1 MNIIMTGSTS
11 FVGAATVRELLR
23 RGHTVTA
30 IVRPDSSKLD
40 TILEGNEEALLTGH
54 LLVTENDLSEPEKLL
69 EKVTKPQDVFC
80 HFGWGGS
87 GSASRTDKALQEK
100 NMEISLE
107 TIRTAKA
114 LGCKKFLFSGSQAEY
129 GMHQDLITEDTVC
142 EPKSLYGEAKLAMRE
157 KGEKL
162 CDELG
167 LRYIHARIF
176 SAYGPGDHPWTLV
189 ESCLDTFLSNKEMSL
204 GACTQKWNFL
214 YIDDLARGMAA
225 LCEAPESAFEGLK
238 NPVFN
243 FGGAETKVLKEFVE
257 EIHELCG
264 GVSFIVAV
272 IYLIMKLLY
281 WDRFMAGMAPL
292 LIGMCFLG
300 SVQIFFIGLLGEYIM
315 SINTRVM
322 HRPLVVEEE
331 RINFDTPA
339 GAQEEV

>member
-1 MNIIMTGSTS
+1 MRIIMTGATS
-11 FVGAATVRELLR
+11 FVGAAAAGRLLED
-23 RGHTVTA
+23 GHTVIA
-30 IVRPDSSKLD
+30 AVRPASGK
-40 TILEGNEEALLTGH
+40 IHLLTGKH
-54 LLVTENDLSEPEKLL
+54 EQALKEKRLLIIENDLETPEGLL
-69 EKVTKPQDVFC
+69 KQVPREDGTVFC

-129 GMHQDLITEDTVC
+129 GMHQDLITEDAVC
-142 EPKSLYGEAKLAMRE
+142 EPKSLYGEGKLAMRE

-225 LCEAPESAFEGLK
+225 LCEAPESAFEGLE

-264 GVSFIVAV
+264 G
-272 IYLIMKLLY
+272 
-281 WDRFMAGMAPL
+281 
-292 LIGMCFLG
+292 
-300 SVQIFFIGLLGEYIM
+300 QGESQY
-315 SINTRVM
+315 NTRGENAEG
-322 HRPLVVEEE
+322 L
-331 RINFDTPA
+331 INLMPSIEKLKTVTGWKP
-339 GAQEEV
+339 EVDFKTGITRMIALRKRTI

>member
-30 IVRPDSSKLD
+30 IVRPKSSKLD
-40 TILEGNEEALLTGH
+40 TILEGNEEALLSGR

-129 GMHQDLITEDTVC
+129 GMHQDLITENTVC

-189 ESCLDTFLSNKEMSL
+189 ESCLDIFLSNKEMSL

-225 LCEAPESAFEGLK
+225 LCEAPESAFEGLE

-243 FGGAETKVLKEFVE
+243 FGGAETKVLKDPRTLRRTGREPIQHPRGERRRSDQSDAVHRKAGDGDGMEARGRFQDRNYKDDRAQKE
-257 EIHELCG
+257 NHLTERESNS
-264 GVSFIVAV
+264 GVA
-272 IYLIMKLLY
+272 
-281 WDRFMAGMAPL
+281 
-292 LIGMCFLG
+292 
-300 SVQIFFIGLLGEYIM
+300 
-315 SINTRVM
+315 
-322 HRPLVVEEE
+322 E
-331 RINFDTPA
+331 RAAIS
-339 GAQEEV
+339 

>member
-1 MNIIMTGSTS
+1 MNIIMTGATS

-30 IVRPDSSKLD
+30 IARPASSKLGM
-40 TILEGNEEALLTGH
+40 ILDGNEEALLSGR
-54 LLVTENDLSEPEKLL
+54 LLVTENDLSEPEQLL

-80 HFGWGGS
+80 HCGWGGS
-87 GSASRTDKALQEK
+87 GSASRTVRALQA
-100 NMEISLE
+100 NNLEISLE

-129 GMHQDLITEDTVC
+129 GMHRDLITEETVC

-162 CDELG
+162 CGELG

-189 ESCLDTFLSNKEMSL
+189 ESCLDAFLNNREMSL
-204 GACTQKWNFL
+204 GACTQNWNFL

-225 LCEAPESAFEGLK
+225 LCEAEETAFKGIS

-243 FGGAETKVLKEFVE
+243 FGGAETKVLKDFVE
-257 EIHELCG
+257 EIHTLCG
-264 GVSFIVAV
+264 G
-272 IYLIMKLLY
+272 K
-281 WDRFMAGMAPL
+281 
-292 LIGMCFLG
+292 
-300 SVQIFFIGLLGEYIM
+300 GETRY
-315 SINTRVM
+315 NTRGENAEG
-322 HRPLVVEEE
+322 L
-331 RINFDTPA
+331 INLMPSIEKLKAVTGWKP
-339 GAQEEV
+339 EVDFKTGITRMIALRKRTV

>member
-11 FVGAATVRELLR
+11 FVGAATVRELIR

-107 TIRTAKA
+107 TVRTAKA
-114 LGCKKFLFSGSQAEY
+114 LDCKKFLFSGSQAEY

-162 CDELG
+162 CGELG

-189 ESCLDTFLSNKEMSL
+189 ESCLDAFLNNKEISL
-204 GACTQKWNFL
+204 GACTQNWNFL
-214 YIDDLARGMAA
+214 YIDDLARGMAT

-243 FGGAETKVLKEFVE
+243 FGGAETKVLREFVE

-264 GVSFIVAV
+264 G
-272 IYLIMKLLY
+272 
-281 WDRFMAGMAPL
+281 
-292 LIGMCFLG
+292 
-300 SVQIFFIGLLGEYIM
+300 QGESRY
-315 SINTRVM
+315 NTRGENAEGLIN
-322 HRPLVVEEE
+322 LVPSIEKLKTV
-331 RINFDTPA
+331 TGWKP
-339 GAQEEV
+339 EVDFKTGITRMIALRKRTI

>member
-1 MNIIMTGSTS
+1 MNIIMTGATS

-30 IVRPDSSKLD
+30 IARPASSKLG
-40 TILEGNEEALLTGH
+40 TILDGNEEALLSGR
-54 LLVTENDLSEPEKLL
+54 LLVTENDLSEPEQLL

-87 GSASRTDKALQEK
+87 GSASRTDRALQEK
-100 NMEISLE
+100 NLEISLE

-129 GMHQDLITEDTVC
+129 GMHRDLITEETAC
-142 EPKSLYGEAKLAMRE
+142 EPKSLYGEAKLAMCE

-162 CDELG
+162 CGELG

-189 ESCLDTFLSNKEMSL
+189 ESCLDAFLNNREMSL
-204 GACTQKWNFL
+204 GACTQNWNFL

-225 LCEAPESAFEGLK
+225 LCEAEETTFEGIS

-243 FGGAETKVLKEFVE
+243 FGGAETKVLKDFVE
-257 EIHELCG
+257 EIHTLCG
-264 GVSFIVAV
+264 G
-272 IYLIMKLLY
+272 K
-281 WDRFMAGMAPL
+281 
-292 LIGMCFLG
+292 
-300 SVQIFFIGLLGEYIM
+300 GETRY
-315 SINTRVM
+315 NTRGENAEG
-322 HRPLVVEEE
+322 L
-331 RINFDTPA
+331 INLMPSIGKLKAVTGWKP
-339 GAQEEV
+339 EVDFKTGITWMIALRKRTV

>member
-30 IVRPDSSKLD
+30 IVRPKSSKLD
-40 TILEGNEEALLTGH
+40 TILEGNEEALLSGR

-69 EKVTKPQDVFC
+69 EKVTKPQEVFC
-80 HFGWGGS
+80 HF
-87 GSASRTDKALQEK
+87 
-100 NMEISLE
+100 
-107 TIRTAKA
+107 A

-129 GMHQDLITEDTVC
+129 GMHQDLITENTVC

-264 GVSFIVAV
+264 G
-272 IYLIMKLLY
+272 
-281 WDRFMAGMAPL
+281 
-292 LIGMCFLG
+292 
-300 SVQIFFIGLLGEYIM
+300 QGESQY
-315 SINTRVM
+315 NTRGENAEG
-322 HRPLVVEEE
+322 L
-331 RINFDTPA
+331 INLMPSIEKLETVTGWKP
-339 GAQEEV
+339 EVDFKTGITRMIALRKRTI

>member
-1 MNIIMTGSTS
+1 
-11 FVGAATVRELLR
+11 
-23 RGHTVTA
+23 
-30 IVRPDSSKLD
+30 
-40 TILEGNEEALLTGH
+40 
-54 LLVTENDLSEPEKLL
+54 
-69 EKVTKPQDVFC
+69 
-80 HFGWGGS
+80 
-87 GSASRTDKALQEK
+87 
-100 NMEISLE
+100 MEISLE

-129 GMHQDLITEDTVC
+129 GMHRDLITENTVC

-225 LCEAPESAFEGLK
+225 LCEAPESAFEGLE

-264 GVSFIVAV
+264 G
-272 IYLIMKLLY
+272 
-281 WDRFMAGMAPL
+281 
-292 LIGMCFLG
+292 
-300 SVQIFFIGLLGEYIM
+300 QGESQY
-315 SINTRVM
+315 NTRGENAEG
-322 HRPLVVEEE
+322 L
-331 RINFDTPA
+331 INLMPSIEKLKTVTGWKP
-339 GAQEEV
+339 EVDFKTGITRMIALRKRTI

>member
-30 IVRPDSSKLD
+30 IVRPKSSKLD
-40 TILEGNEEALLTGH
+40 TILEGNEEALLSGR

-107 TIRTAKA
+107 TVRTAEA
-114 LGCKKFLFSGSQAEY
+114 LGCSKFLFSGSQAEY
-129 GMHQDLITEDTVC
+129 GMHRDLITEETVC

-162 CDELG
+162 CSELG

-176 SAYGPGDHPWTLV
+176 SAYGLWWSPVWMRFWTIRK
-189 ESCLDTFLSNKEMSL
+189 SLSVPAPRIGISSISTIWREEWRRSAKL
-204 GACTQKWNFL
+204 RK
-214 YIDDLARGMAA
+214 AR
-225 LCEAPESAFEGLK
+225 LRRFPIRSSTLEARRRK
-238 NPVFN
+238 
-243 FGGAETKVLKEFVE
+243 
-257 EIHELCG
+257 
-264 GVSFIVAV
+264 
-272 IYLIMKLLY
+272 Y
-281 WDRFMAGMAPL
+281 
-292 LIGMCFLG
+292 
-300 SVQIFFIGLLGEYIM
+300 
-315 SINTRVM
+315 
-322 HRPLVVEEE
+322 
-331 RINFDTPA
+331 
-339 GAQEEV
+339 